1 MAPPDKADAG
11 TIWLARYDDPED
23 RGWYQA
29 DQVTYAQL
37 AQFLRK
43 MTIGDATKDSDD
55 YISSWVMGNWTGGGQ
70 VEEINEGAET
80 DRFWTAMAD
89 TSAANRNA
97 LPGYVQRVRPNSNCS
112 DCYPLDVGN
121 DDVMY
126 HAFKESGTWK
136 VWGFKEGTGDF
147 TYNSGTGVALGGL
160 PTGKAIQFDGVIY
173 VPLGSSG
180 YARITGSAGTPTV
193 TGVSGSADPT
203 TAGPTSA
210 PRPLFFTIF
219 NQRLWCITAEGGIAY
234 HTIAQKDAGSN
245 QWHWPYGETDVDFPH
260 IESSNT
266 PLNMKV
272 FPDKNGVESIYVK
285 TKKGLL
291 IYDDNNPI
299 FLETHVEFPPH
310 PDINQSMAIWP
321 SGGDLHAP
329 IGLYDAKYST
339 AFVFDPK
346 FGLARDHGLPN
357 DLRGSVADIEPA
369 YDRMYAL
376 VGGVLEVTTGYAF
389 DSAFGTTGSG
399 DTNFD
404 SPQQIAVD
412 SSGNI
417 YIADNDNDRIK
428 KHTSAGVFVSNFITS
443 VDEVIGVCIDSSDN
457 VYIAFRNAASD
468 YRVRKYNSA
477 GSLQWTTSTVGT
489 SLWHLATD
497 GTNVYAV
504 RTAQHSFTSIS
515 CSTGAIGTTYGSGG
529 SGDGLFSG
537 PTGIA
542 YSALSGTLFV
552 VDRGNDRVQE
562 FTTAGVF
569 VRKWGSA
576 GAGDGQFQDPVA
588 IAVNPTTGNVFVTD
602 ATRDDV
608 QEFTSTGVFVRKLGA
623 SGTGDG
629 QFNLPSGIALSDDG
643 TVLYVADALNEDIQ
657 EFVSSTS
664 GALSAYPSLHYW
676 TSVGWHGEWKGT
688 DATAIPRWMKAAST
702 TAAFRLWWGM
712 SDGYAYH
719 LKLKRTFH
727 NARTGFLAGVDEFGA
742 TGYIETGY
750 FDAAMEGFDKIA
762 SHLIFLDALATST
775 ETITVEFKTD
785 GGGWEPLGVVNTNG
799 RTSLPFELVSNF
811 SRGRRFNK
819 IAFRFSLARGGT
831 ITNTPMIDAATLH
844 FTKIPQNTTSFTIT
858 LPLSPFKERDAF
870 EQYNDL
876 TALVSA
882 GEFLPLVHRRDSY
895 DSDGNLVPAMFRVLI
910 SSISGLQDTGE
921 GGTARVD
928 LNVIAITDGRDAA

>member
-1 MAPPDKADAG
+1 MAPPDRADAG
-11 TIWLARYDDPED
+11 TIWLARFDDDPE

-97 LPGYVQRVRPNSNCS
+97 LPGYVTRQRPNSNCS

-136 VWGFKEGTGDF
+136 VWGFKESAQDYS
-147 TYNSGTGVALGGL
+147 YNSGTGVALGGE
-160 PTGKAIQFDGVIY
+160 PKGKAIQFDGVIY

-180 YARITGSAGTPTV
+180 YARITGSAGTPSV
-193 TGVSGSADPT
+193 TGVTGAADPT
-203 TAGPTSA
+203 TASPTTA
-210 PRPLFFTIF
+210 PLPLFFTILY
-219 NQRLWCITAEGGIAY
+219 QRLWCITTGGGIAY
-234 HTIAQKDAGSN
+234 HTIAQKDAGAN
-245 QWHWPYGETDVDFPH
+245 AWHWPYGENDTDFPH

-266 PLNMKV
+266 PLNMRV

-285 TKKGLL
+285 TKKGLF

-299 FLETHVEFPPH
+299 FLETHVDFPPH

-329 IGLYDAKYST
+329 VGLYDTKYST

-357 DLRGSVADIEPA
+357 DMRGAIVDVESA
-369 YDRMYAL
+369 YDRLYAL
-376 VGGVLEVTTGYAF
+376 VGGVLEVAISIGYQAKWG
-389 DSAFGTTGSG
+389 SVGSG
-399 DTNFD
+399 DTNFNN
-404 SPQQIAVD
+404 PGQIARD

-417 YIADNDNDRIK
+417 YIADTDNDRLK
-428 KHTSAGVFVSNFITS
+428 KHSSTGTYVTSITS
-443 VDEVIGVCIDSSDN
+443 LTGITGVAVDASGNIYVGVKNSPSDS
-457 VYIAFRNAASD
+457 
-468 YRVRKYNSA
+468 RVHKYNS
-477 GSLQWTTSTVGT
+477 SLTLQWTAASLGSTNIVG
-489 SLWHLATD
+489 LATD
-497 GTNVYAV
+497 GVIVSVSN
-504 RTAQHSFTSIS
+504 TAGPVLNID
-515 CSTGAIGTTYGSGG
+515 CATGAWGVLWGSSG
-529 SGDGLFSG
+529 SGDGQFHT
-537 PTGIA
+537 PKGIA
-542 YSALSGTLFV
+542 TDGTYVYV
-552 VDRGNDRVQE
+552 VDQGNDRIQK
-562 FTTAGVF
+562 FTTAGAF
-569 VRKWGSA
+569 ISKWGTS
-576 GAGDGQFQDPVA
+576 GSGDGQFLTAVGIA
-588 IAVNPTTGNVFVTD
+588 INPANGNIYVTD
-602 ATRDDV
+602 SGRDDV
-608 QEFTSTGVFVRKLGA
+608 QEFTNTGVFVRKFSGA
-623 SGTGDG
+623 GSGDGFVTDPTGIVVDAAGTG
-629 QFNLPSGIALSDDG
+629 
-643 TVLYVADALNEDIQ
+643 VYVADTGNDRVTKFLY
-657 EFVSSTS
+657 SSTS
-664 GALSAYPSLHYW
+664 STLSSYPSLHYW

-688 DATAIPRWMKAAST
+688 DSTAIPRWMKAAST
-702 TAAFRLWWGM
+702 ADAFRLWWGM

-762 SHLIFLDALATST
+762 SHLILLDALATST

-799 RTSLPFELVSNF
+799 RTSLPFELVSGF
-811 SRGRRFNK
+811 SKGRRFNK
-819 IAFRFSLARGGT
+819 IAFRFSLARGST
-831 ITNTPMIDAATLH
+831 ITSTPMIDAATLH
-844 FTKIPQNTTSFTIT
+844 FTKIPQNTVSYTIT
-858 LPLSPFKERDAF
+858 LPLSDFKGRDAF

-876 TALVSA
+876 TKLVTA
-882 GEFLPLVHRRDSY
+882 GEFLALVHRRDSY
-895 DSDGNLVPAMFRVLI
+895 DSDEDLVSARFRVLI

-921 GGTARVD
+921 SGKARVD
-928 LNVIAITDGRDAA
+928 LNCIAIEDGT